1 MFLRE
6 LPRPELDVL
15 PSADGEAVTGEF
27 LVLVLRYRPQL
38 EILKTKEI
46 LKTVLMMVIFL
57 PDIISLMVNVEA
69 LVFKTSLKKNARNLK
84 AVSKYLC

>member
-1 MFLRE
+1 M
-6 LPRPELDVL
+6 
-15 PSADGEAVTGEF
+15 
-27 LVLVLRYRPQL
+27 LVLRYRPQL
-38 EILKTKEI
+38 EILKTKES
-46 LKTVLMMVIFL
+46 TVLMMVIFL